1 MALKRF
7 KVDKYGQLEL
17 NNVFFRRE
25 GAIEA
30 QCALDPEKFAVEGEA
45 TTQDSTKGKI
55 YAENGMILAVD
66 KANGIVKL
74 PTKVESFLPLALNY
88 STEHMYDE
96 RHKNLGSYY
105 LPAGTFYPRMGY
117 LKRGEVFTT
126 NCLAYDDTTF
136 AATEDKTSDEVFIE
150 ALKTPGNAY
159 FGIPCELGAIQI
171 INGELAGAE
180 ETDKRIVLRVVKCYT
195 MPDGTPGVKFQV
207 IGTMG

>member
-7 KVDKYGQLEL
+7 KIDGYGQLEL

-30 QCALDPEKFAVEGEA
+30 QCALNPEEFAEEGKA
-45 TTQDSTKGKI
+45 TADLI
-55 YAENGMILAVD
+55 YAENGMLLAVD
-66 KANGIVKL
+66 KANGYVRL
-74 PTKVESFLPLALNY
+74 PKDEDETLPVALNY

-117 LKRGEVFTT
+117 IKKGEVWTT
-126 NCLAYDDTTF
+126 NCLAYDNGEF
-136 AATEDKTSDEVFIE
+136 ADDE
-150 ALKTPGNAY
+150 ALKTALKDWKKTPVYGTY
-159 FGIPCELGAIQI
+159 CSLGAIKLTKTKP
-171 INGELAGAE
+171 NGFALQVA
-180 ETDKRIVLRVVKCYT
+180 KYYT

-207 IGTMG
+207 IEA